1 MVWGGGDTVFGVS
14 DIGHLSSA
22 ESFSQSGR
30 LFQQFSLSSL
40 LPPRGPHRVNFTALM
55 HLSCT
60 DAPSAACRGAVHKNL
75 LSNQVARSRAEVN
88 TGLTSLPQG
97 QSSVAVAAGR
107 WEEHR
112 KRFLSGFS
120 SPRGPAS
127 SCLASGEFGLLSP
140 SRSVLW
146 PVWKTTQ
153 ELWSCFLVLDQVHR
167 WRQGFPAGRREE
179 SWRSWLGWL
188 I

>member
-1 MVWGGGDTVFGVS
+1 MVWGGGEILYLECQTLDTYPQLKASHRVGDF
-14 DIGHLSSA
+14 
-22 ESFSQSGR
+22 FSN
-30 LFQQFSLSSL
+30 FSLSSL

-60 DAPSAACRGAVHKNL
+60 DAPQLHVEGQCTKICSQ
-75 LSNQVARSRAEVN
+75 QVARSRAEVN

-127 SCLASGEFGLLSP
+127 SCLASGEFSLLSP

-167 WRQGFPAGRREE
+167 
-179 SWRSWLGWL
+179 
-188 I
+188 